1 MLSYEEIMNYCSNY
15 KIDNGIV
22 IDKNT
27 NQQVID
33 EEIVLRVKTSILI
46 FKESKDA
53 YQSDIQQ
60 FGKTNKSQEDYIKK
74 TMEKFGVNN
83 ESNSYGI
90 NKLVNAILNS
100 NGHYEEMMS
109 GNDLKNSKFS
119 ILIAPKNEYGMAYL
133 KLKFREKGLDIEDLR
148 ISQDLSE
155 LQHNGVSKVIIN
167 FKIKQCENAKQN
179 VQNNISQSNI
189 QYPRANE
196 LNELERQKQLA
207 RQNNDE
213 VSYKYIQ
220 SSIEKIIRKN
230 RMQISPEKWDSYT
243 IEQKESYIQIKMK
256 EAKILNDKDEFNYW
270 LAILND
276 LKEKNIVNSTSKID
290 SDSEIAIKTT
300 LKELKKRIGNTDGYT
315 ILVHG
320 THFTD
325 EEVKNL
331 IFKEGLRTTGKNEE
345 TSLNYTTQP
354 LDINSYSVD
363 ELIEKFEKYDHNN
376 RNMVIIRLPNEYFN
390 IYDTTADRDC
400 RKSRAFMKGKV
411 QVDGGYKYVLDPKFI
426 VGSYNTETMET
437 MLNNSFEK
445 ELTPETIMTL
455 KTNLANLYNEL
466 EIDIDYIDS
475 INSEEII
482 ETNQP
487 LYNNS
492 STKNDYQEMTQEQGK
507 KDYKYYY
514 QELMKAVEKRNNLV
528 NLTEAEKK
536 QIVGEIFYNQGF
548 LVENL
553 NTQQEFNEVMNSL
566 ENDLNDI
573 QLKKIIL
580 ADMQER
586 YNKLFK
592 NNNDSLDNHQQVHTT
607 LKEQTELTTFIN
619 QLREKMNKVKAE
631 YKYMLLDGYIDDVE
645 LAVLIS
651 RTNEL
656 IDNAN
661 SLKTLANNQNE
672 VILLNS
678 IAEMLQN
685 EQKKMITMQKGIEKI
700 EETRRLL

>member
-189 QYPRANE
+189 QHPRANE

-290 SDSEIAIKTT
+290 SDSDIAIKTT

-466 EIDIDYIDS
+466 GIDIDYIDS

>member
-1 MLSYEEIMNYCSNY
+1 
-15 KIDNGIV
+15 
-22 IDKNT
+22 
-27 NQQVID
+27 
-33 EEIVLRVKTSILI
+33 
-46 FKESKDA
+46 
-53 YQSDIQQ
+53 
-60 FGKTNKSQEDYIKK
+60 
-74 TMEKFGVNN
+74 
-83 ESNSYGI
+83 
-90 NKLVNAILNS
+90 
-100 NGHYEEMMS
+100 
-109 GNDLKNSKFS
+109 
-119 ILIAPKNEYGMAYL
+119 
-133 KLKFREKGLDIEDLR
+133 
-148 ISQDLSE
+148 
-155 LQHNGVSKVIIN
+155 
-167 FKIKQCENAKQN
+167 
-179 VQNNISQSNI
+179 
-189 QYPRANE
+189 
-196 LNELERQKQLA
+196 
-207 RQNNDE
+207 
-213 VSYKYIQ
+213 
-220 SSIEKIIRKN
+220 
-230 RMQISPEKWDSYT
+230 MQISPEKWDSYT

>member
-189 QYPRANE
+189 QHPRANE

-300 LKELKKRIGNTDGYT
+300 LKELKKELV
-315 ILVHG
+315 IL
-320 THFTD
+320 
-325 EEVKNL
+325 
-331 IFKEGLRTTGKNEE
+331 
-345 TSLNYTTQP
+345 
-354 LDINSYSVD
+354 
-363 ELIEKFEKYDHNN
+363 
-376 RNMVIIRLPNEYFN
+376 MVI
-390 IYDTTADRDC
+390 
-400 RKSRAFMKGKV
+400 
-411 QVDGGYKYVLDPKFI
+411 
-426 VGSYNTETMET
+426 
-437 MLNNSFEK
+437 
-445 ELTPETIMTL
+445 
-455 KTNLANLYNEL
+455 
-466 EIDIDYIDS
+466 
-475 INSEEII
+475 
-482 ETNQP
+482 
-487 LYNNS
+487 
-492 STKNDYQEMTQEQGK
+492 
-507 KDYKYYY
+507 
-514 QELMKAVEKRNNLV
+514 
-528 NLTEAEKK
+528 
-536 QIVGEIFYNQGF
+536 
-548 LVENL
+548 
-553 NTQQEFNEVMNSL
+553 
-566 ENDLNDI
+566 
-573 QLKKIIL
+573 
-580 ADMQER
+580 
-586 YNKLFK
+586 LF
-592 NNNDSLDNHQQVHTT
+592 
-607 LKEQTELTTFIN
+607 
-619 QLREKMNKVKAE
+619 
-631 YKYMLLDGYIDDVE
+631 
-645 LAVLIS
+645 
-651 RTNEL
+651 
-656 IDNAN
+656 
-661 SLKTLANNQNE
+661 
-672 VILLNS
+672 
-678 IAEMLQN
+678 
-685 EQKKMITMQKGIEKI
+685 
-700 EETRRLL
+700 

>member
-189 QYPRANE
+189 QHPRANE

-256 EAKILNDKDEFNYW
+256 EAK
-270 LAILND
+270 ILND

-411 QVDGGYKYVLDPKFI
+411 QVDGGYKYVLNPKFI

-466 EIDIDYIDS
+466 GIDIDYIDS

>member
-1 MLSYEEIMNYCSNY
+1 
-15 KIDNGIV
+15 
-22 IDKNT
+22 
-27 NQQVID
+27 
-33 EEIVLRVKTSILI
+33 
-46 FKESKDA
+46 
-53 YQSDIQQ
+53 
-60 FGKTNKSQEDYIKK
+60 
-74 TMEKFGVNN
+74 
-83 ESNSYGI
+83 
-90 NKLVNAILNS
+90 
-100 NGHYEEMMS
+100 
-109 GNDLKNSKFS
+109 
-119 ILIAPKNEYGMAYL
+119 
-133 KLKFREKGLDIEDLR
+133 
-148 ISQDLSE
+148 
-155 LQHNGVSKVIIN
+155 
-167 FKIKQCENAKQN
+167 
-179 VQNNISQSNI
+179 
-189 QYPRANE
+189 
-196 LNELERQKQLA
+196 
-207 RQNNDE
+207 
-213 VSYKYIQ
+213 
-220 SSIEKIIRKN
+220 
-230 RMQISPEKWDSYT
+230 
-243 IEQKESYIQIKMK
+243 
-256 EAKILNDKDEFNYW
+256 
-270 LAILND
+270 
-276 LKEKNIVNSTSKID
+276 
-290 SDSEIAIKTT
+290 
-300 LKELKKRIGNTDGYT
+300 
-315 ILVHG
+315 
-320 THFTD
+320 
-325 EEVKNL
+325 
-331 IFKEGLRTTGKNEE
+331 
-345 TSLNYTTQP
+345 
-354 LDINSYSVD
+354 
-363 ELIEKFEKYDHNN
+363 
-376 RNMVIIRLPNEYFN
+376 MVIIRLPNEYFN

-466 EIDIDYIDS
+466 GIDIDYIDS

-514 QELMKAVEKRNNLV
+514 QELMKAVENRNNLV

-619 QLREKMNKVKAE
+619 QLREKMNKVNAE

-700 EETRRLL
+700 EETRRSL

>member
-189 QYPRANE
+189 QHPRANE

-411 QVDGGYKYVLDPKFI
+411 QVDGGYKYVLNPKFI

>member
-189 QYPRANE
+189 QHPRANE

-411 QVDGGYKYVLDPKFI
+411 QVDGGYKYVLNPKFI

-466 EIDIDYIDS
+466 GIDIDYIDS

-492 STKNDYQEMTQEQGK
+492 STKNDYQ
-507 KDYKYYY
+507 YYY

-700 EETRRLL
+700 EETRRSL

>member
-33 EEIVLRVKTSILI
+33 EEIVLKVKTSILI

-100 NGHYEEMMS
+100 NGHHEEMMS

-189 QYPRANE
+189 QHPRANE

-276 LKEKNIVNSTSKID
+276 LKEKNIVNSISKID

-466 EIDIDYIDS
+466 GIDIDYIDS

-514 QELMKAVEKRNNLV
+514 QELMKAVENRNNLV

-619 QLREKMNKVKAE
+619 QLREKMNKVNAE

-700 EETRRLL
+700 EETRRSL

>member
-189 QYPRANE
+189 QHPRANE

-354 LDINSYSVD
+354 LDINYYSVD

-466 EIDIDYIDS
+466 GIDIDYIDS

-619 QLREKMNKVKAE
+619 KLREKMNKVKAE

>member
-33 EEIVLRVKTSILI
+33 EEIVLKVKTSILI

-60 FGKTNKSQEDYIKK
+60 FGTTNKSQEDYIKK

-119 ILIAPKNEYGMAYL
+119 IFIAPKNEYGMAYL

-189 QYPRANE
+189 QHPRANE

-290 SDSEIAIKTT
+290 SNSEIAIKTT

-466 EIDIDYIDS
+466 GIDIDYIDS

>member
-1 MLSYEEIMNYCSNY
+1 
-15 KIDNGIV
+15 
-22 IDKNT
+22 
-27 NQQVID
+27 
-33 EEIVLRVKTSILI
+33 
-46 FKESKDA
+46 
-53 YQSDIQQ
+53 
-60 FGKTNKSQEDYIKK
+60 
-74 TMEKFGVNN
+74 
-83 ESNSYGI
+83 
-90 NKLVNAILNS
+90 
-100 NGHYEEMMS
+100 
-109 GNDLKNSKFS
+109 
-119 ILIAPKNEYGMAYL
+119 
-133 KLKFREKGLDIEDLR
+133 
-148 ISQDLSE
+148 
-155 LQHNGVSKVIIN
+155 
-167 FKIKQCENAKQN
+167 
-179 VQNNISQSNI
+179 
-189 QYPRANE
+189 
-196 LNELERQKQLA
+196 
-207 RQNNDE
+207 
-213 VSYKYIQ
+213 
-220 SSIEKIIRKN
+220 
-230 RMQISPEKWDSYT
+230 
-243 IEQKESYIQIKMK
+243 
-256 EAKILNDKDEFNYW
+256 
-270 LAILND
+270 
-276 LKEKNIVNSTSKID
+276 
-290 SDSEIAIKTT
+290 
-300 LKELKKRIGNTDGYT
+300 
-315 ILVHG
+315 
-320 THFTD
+320 
-325 EEVKNL
+325 
-331 IFKEGLRTTGKNEE
+331 
-345 TSLNYTTQP
+345 
-354 LDINSYSVD
+354 
-363 ELIEKFEKYDHNN
+363 
-376 RNMVIIRLPNEYFN
+376 
-390 IYDTTADRDC
+390 
-400 RKSRAFMKGKV
+400 
-411 QVDGGYKYVLDPKFI
+411 
-426 VGSYNTETMET
+426 
-437 MLNNSFEK
+437 
-445 ELTPETIMTL
+445 
-455 KTNLANLYNEL
+455 
-466 EIDIDYIDS
+466 
-475 INSEEII
+475 
-482 ETNQP
+482 
-487 LYNNS
+487 
-492 STKNDYQEMTQEQGK
+492 MTQEQGK

>member
-33 EEIVLRVKTSILI
+33 EEIVLRVKTSILV

-189 QYPRANE
+189 QHPRANE

-411 QVDGGYKYVLDPKFI
+411 QVDGGYKYVLNPKFI

-466 EIDIDYIDS
+466 GIDIDYIDS

-631 YKYMLLDGYIDDVE
+631 YK
-645 LAVLIS
+645 
-651 RTNEL
+651 
-656 IDNAN
+656 
-661 SLKTLANNQNE
+661 
-672 VILLNS
+672 
-678 IAEMLQN
+678 
-685 EQKKMITMQKGIEKI
+685 
-700 EETRRLL
+700 

>member
-53 YQSDIQQ
+53 YQSNIQQ

-189 QYPRANE
+189 QHPRANE